1 MIKQL
6 KLKVL
11 REKFNIVINYIM
23 IEEKDIKKIGEEVG
37 KIIEDNITPQFEGIY
52 KRLDG
57 VDGRLGG
64 VEGRLDG
71 VDGRLGRIEATMVTK
86 SYLDDKL
93 ADLEGNL
100 ISKLRKEDEKVNR
113 LIEILKN
120 KSLLTAEDIQQFKE
134 FQIFPKV

>member
-57 VDGRLGG
+57 VEGRLGG
-64 VEGRLDG
+64 VE
-71 VDGRLGRIEATMVTK
+71 GRLGRIEATMVTK

-113 LIEILKN
+113 LIEVLKN
-120 KSLLTAEDIQQFKE
+120 KSLLTTEDIQQFKE